1 MSSGSPRFGPEPD
14 RLLVLPLWWGPT
26 RGSSRS
32 GISALSGIGG
42 RAQTRKTSPIKTS
55 MVETDM
61 TRIHSTLQLLLQ
73 RLYRAGRAQRRFVM
87 MDLDELDPMPLGP
100 GWFDSSWEL
109 EQGLEIC
116 EDAAADV
123 AFQPW
128 REPVREPERE
138 SMREPAREP
147 VRESAREPV
156 RKHAAKQRAPTT
168 RLNSS
173 SPMRALGVCRPSPAT
188 RRGTPNS
195 NSRSPEAP
203 NQRTLRLRSRATAS
217 PSSTTASA

>member
-1 MSSGSPRFGPEPD
+1 
-14 RLLVLPLWWGPT
+14 
-26 RGSSRS
+26 
-32 GISALSGIGG
+32 
-42 RAQTRKTSPIKTS
+42 
-55 MVETDM
+55 M

-73 RLYRAGRAQRRFVM
+73 RLRRAGRAQRRFVM

-156 RKHAAKQRAPTT
+156 REPMAAQARGETT
-168 RLNSS
+168 RADNSIEFEL
-173 SPMRALGVCRPSPAT
+173 AD
-188 RRGTPNS
+188 
-195 NSRSPEAP
+195 
-203 NQRTLRLRSRATAS
+203 
-217 PSSTTASA
+217 ASAWCLPAKPSHAPRHAELELALA